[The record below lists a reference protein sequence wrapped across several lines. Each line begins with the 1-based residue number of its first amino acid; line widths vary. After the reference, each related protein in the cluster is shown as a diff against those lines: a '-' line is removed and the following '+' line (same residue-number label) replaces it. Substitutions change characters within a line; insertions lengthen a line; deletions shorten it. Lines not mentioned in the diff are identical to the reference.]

1 MNLFLKN
8 KIIAFGPKKWTDR
21 VEKNVTL
28 IFEKKKKPRR
38 TVKPT
43 FVKLDLCRKFD
54 EKNQNPK

>member
-28 IFEKKKKPRR
+28 IFEKKKKK
-38 TVKPT
+38 TT
-43 FVKLDLCRKFD
+43 
-54 EKNQNPK
+54 KNG